1 MIMQRLHTEDP
12 TNFVMTGNLPGE
24 WTQISIPALI
34 DDKYIAT
41 LPEHIQK
48 LVPRDAERDEQGR
61 QSYWP
66 KKESLQ
72 SFCSLKRVVR
82 TKKVPRYPVIHS
94 QVSTCS
100 SLRNLGGDLI
110 KSEWFGFYRDIQS
123 YSGAPSLLIPRR
135 KTKEHND
142 YSVFL
147 LVGMGIDGKLLLA

>member
-34 DDKYIAT
+34 DDAYIGT

-48 LVPRDAERDEQGR
+48 LVPRDAERDEKGR

-72 SFCSLKRVVR
+72 SLLQLEKGGKDKEGGNSFPLHLLK
-82 TKKVPRYPVIHS
+82 PVH
-94 QVSTCS
+94 
-100 SLRNLGGDLI
+100 
-110 KSEWFGFYRDIQS
+110 
-123 YSGAPSLLIPRR
+123 A
-135 KTKEHND
+135 
-142 YSVFL
+142 
-147 LVGMGIDGKLLLA
+147 AA